1 MLTVLYFMI
10 ALSSRPCQS
19 CDTTLFS
26 SYFQSQK
33 SVRVM
38 RAIRV
43 SKFGPPSVLEL
54 KTDVPVPKIGPKE
67 VLLKVKAAGVNP
79 VETYIRA
86 GQYARLPSL
95 PFTPGGDAASIVR
108 PANAEYAVVSSQ
120 SVFPLP
126 SELSFAQGAA
136 LPVPYLTA
144 YRALF
149 LKGRA
154 RPGEMALVHGASGG
168 VGVAAVQFAR
178 AYGMTVI
185 GTAGT
190 DEGLELVKKA
200 GAHFTFN
207 HRQTGYQDGIRTAT
221 SANRGIDLV
230 IENAA
235 HVNLGSDL
243 NLLAPGGRVV
253 VVGSRGSIEINPR
266 DAMSREASVIGVM
279 LFASTDAEIME
290 SVKAIN
296 AGISNGWLRPIIG
309 KEYPLDKA
317 SEAQRDIIEGPGAL
331 GKTVLM
337 I

>member
-1 MLTVLYFMI
+1 M
-10 ALSSRPCQS
+10 
-19 CDTTLFS
+19 
-26 SYFQSQK
+26 
-33 SVRVM
+33 
-38 RAIRV
+38 
-43 SKFGPPSVLEL
+43 SKFGPPSVLEY
-54 KTDVPVPKIGPKE
+54 KTDVPVPKVGPRE

-95 PFTPGGDAASIVR
+95 PFTPGGDAAGIVEELGNDVDNVKKGDR
-108 PANAEYAVVSSQ
+108 VWTKNALTGSYAEYTVVPAHSA
-120 SVFPLP
+120 FPLP
-126 SELSFAQGAA
+126 SELSFVQGAA

-144 YRALF
+144 YRALYF
-149 LKGRA
+149 KGRG
-154 RPGEMALVHGASGG
+154 RPGEMVLVHGASGG

-178 AYGMTVI
+178 AYGLTVI

-200 GAHFTFN
+200 GGHFAFN
-207 HRQTGYQDGIRTAT
+207 HRQPGYQEEIRTAAST
-221 SANRGIDLV
+221 NHGVDLI

-235 HVNLGSDL
+235 HINLGSDL
-243 NLLAPGGRVV
+243 SLLSPGGRMV

-266 DAMSREASVIGVM
+266 DAMSREASIIGVM
-279 LFASTDAEIME
+279 LFASTDEQIME

-296 AGISNGWLRPIIG
+296 SGIVNGWLRPIIG
-309 KEYPLDKA
+309 KEYLLEKA

-331 GKTVLM
+331 GKTVLT